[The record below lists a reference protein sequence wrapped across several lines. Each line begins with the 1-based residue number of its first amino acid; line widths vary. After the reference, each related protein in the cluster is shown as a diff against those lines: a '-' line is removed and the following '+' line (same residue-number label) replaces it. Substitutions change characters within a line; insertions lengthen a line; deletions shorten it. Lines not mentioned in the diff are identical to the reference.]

1 MHISV
6 RECDDDWRRVLRDLL
21 WLQKQRSQS
30 YDFGLFLNYF
40 QICKQSI
47 QIKFSCKIIVFLQY
61 IKNDSK
67 QLYLNF

>member
-6 RECDDDWRRVLRDLL
+6 YKCDDDWRRVIRDLL
-21 WLQKQRSQS
+21 WLQKQRLQS

-40 QICKQSI
+40 QICEQSI
-47 QIKFSCKIIVFLQY
+47 QIKFSCKIIVLLQY

-67 QLYLNF
+67 LLYLNF